1 MTRILYCSI
10 TSALQ
15 TPGALYSELTP
26 RPLRFHLLLWL
37 KGRPAPYN
45 LELQTSNFE
54 QTANLEPTPNLS
66 LAQGPMCPNMLKVS
80 VSTL

>member
-26 RPLRFHLLLWL
+26 RPPKFHLYWT
-37 KGRPAPYN
+37 KGGTAPYN
-45 LELQTSNFE
+45 FELQTSNFE

-66 LAQGPMCPNMLKVS
+66 LAQGPGCPNMLKVS